1 MTKEGPRYNM
11 RKDRSQQWQ
20 VEKGFTLIEIMVG
33 LLIAAIVVAAG
44 FVVLTTT
51 EKSTRANDQ
60 TVETQ
65 QNARIAMEILSKDI
79 KLAGFGMLPPP
90 APAVAGP
97 LAGGNCAIGADAVPI
112 SPIDQTIT
120 GPDSGSDQ
128 IRLVVPVSSA
138 SWQLQSAVGPAGFN
152 QIQLLPGA
160 VDMMVGSGLV
170 NNSVVSIGGVYS
182 SPVNNI
188 LSVTNRMNL
197 VNPTIAPMAFPA
209 GTPVYLLQCVTYDI
223 GTTTALCGGGNAPC
237 LRRNG
242 ASIAD
247 GIEDIHFEYACD
259 GCVLTVNGGIKDGIV
274 DNQTGST
281 AGYDEL
287 DFIKD
292 NGWNLAPVTPDKIA
306 MVKIFLVARQLT
318 ADQGL
323 GEGNA
328 GAQLSAASLQVS
340 DHTYA
345 TDPRFRRRTLTRT
358 VETRNLGRFFGL

>member
-1 MTKEGPRYNM
+1 M

-20 VEKGFTLIEIMVG
+20 AEKGFTLIEIMVG
-33 LLIAAIVVAAG
+33 FLIAAFVVMAG
-44 FVVLTTT
+44 FVILTTT

-90 APAVAGP
+90 APAVTGP
-97 LAGGNCAIGADAVPI
+97 LGGNNCLVGTAAVPI
-112 SPIDQTIT
+112 SPIDKTTT
-120 GPDSGSDQ
+120 GPDNGSDS
-128 IRLVVPVSSA
+128 IRLVVPLSSA
-138 SWQLQSAVGPAGFN
+138 GWQLQSAVGPAGFN
-152 QIQLLPGA
+152 QIQLLPGGVA
-160 VDMMVGSGLV
+160 DMVGAGLV
-170 NNSVVSIGGVYS
+170 NNSIVSIGGVYS

-188 LSVTNRMNL
+188 SAGTNKMDL

-209 GTPVYLLQCVTYDI
+209 GTPVYWLQCATYDI
-223 GTTTALCGGGNAPC
+223 GATTALCGGGNAPC

-292 NGWNLAPVTPDKIA
+292 NGWNLAPVTPDKIV

-323 GEGNA
+323 GEANVA
-328 GAQLSAASLQVS
+328 GQLSAASLQVS

-345 TDPRFRRRTLTRT
+345 TDQRFRRRILTRT